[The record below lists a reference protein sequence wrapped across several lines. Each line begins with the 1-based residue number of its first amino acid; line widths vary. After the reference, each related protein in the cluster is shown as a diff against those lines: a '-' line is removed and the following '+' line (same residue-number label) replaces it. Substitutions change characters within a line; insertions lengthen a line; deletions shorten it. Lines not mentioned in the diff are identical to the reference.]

1 MKNSSI
7 YSQVITRLVSDTIA
21 FSISYVF
28 LYYLRFHSGII
39 PTTIVPSFSAAL
51 FTGIVLL
58 VYWLLV
64 FFFAGMYRNWHLRSP
79 FDEIFAV
86 WKVCFIA
93 TAIIVLL
100 IFYEGERFTR
110 MMFVLHY
117 LFQSTAVTIGR
128 TICRRIQVKLRA
140 KRIVSIPTIVVGC
153 AHRAIDFYEK
163 AERFVNWG
171 YRVVG
176 IILIDKNQIEDF
188 KKLISEKNLNEI
200 KFDTLDNADAFLCQS
215 NAEEV
220 VITSDQTDHDTLFRI
235 ASTAVDC
242 GMRVTIEPD
251 LYSIFTGQTRTQS
264 LYGIP
269 LIEINTQLLKPWQEI
284 AKRLFDIVFSFLV
297 LLIGLPLW
305 IIIAIIIKLDSPGPV
320 IYKQPRV
327 GKNGKVFM
335 IYKFRS
341 MRSEPVPAKQTWTQ
355 VNDPR
360 VTKFG
365 RFIRKTHLDEIPQF
379 WNVLIG
385 DMSVV
390 GPRPEQPKIVEEII
404 KEVPYYKR
412 RHLVRPGITG
422 WWQVKYKSYEF
433 SIDEIRNRLKDDF
446 YYIENFSLKL
456 DFEIIIRTIMLV
468 FRGHGQT

>member
-7 YSQVITRLVSDTIA
+7 YSQVVTRLVTDTIA
-21 FSISYVF
+21 FSVSYLF
-28 LYYLRFHSGII
+28 MYYLRFHSGLVA
-39 PTTIVPSFSAAL
+39 TTLQPDITSTL
-51 FTGIVLL
+51 ITGGVLV

-86 WKVCFIA
+86 WKICFIA
-93 TAIIVLL
+93 TAIILLL

-110 MMFVLHY
+110 MMFIFHY
-117 LFQSTAVTIGR
+117 IFQSTVVSFGR
-128 TICRRIQVKLRA
+128 LISRRIQVKLRQ
-140 KRIVSIPTIVVGC
+140 KRIVSIPTIIVGC
-153 AHRAIDFYEK
+153 AEKAIDFYEK
-163 AERFVNWG
+163 AERRINWG
-171 YRVVG
+171 YRIVG
-176 IILIDKNQIEDF
+176 IILIDKQDVGKFEHIIAQ
-188 KKLISEKNLNEI
+188 KGLNKI
-200 KFDTLDNADAFLCQS
+200 KFDTLENFDSFIKEVK
-215 NAEEV
+215 AEEV
-220 VITSDQTDHDTLFRI
+220 VITSDRTDHDTLFSI
-235 ASTAVDC
+235 ASIAVDN

-251 LYSIFTGQTRTQS
+251 LYSIFTGQTRTQN

-269 LIEINTQLLKPWQEI
+269 LIEINTQLLKPWQAI
-284 AKRLFDIVFSFLV
+284 LKRAFDIVFSLLV
-297 LLIGLPLW
+297 IILGLPFW
-305 IIIAIIIKLDSPGPV
+305 ILIAIIIKLDSPGPV

-341 MRSEPVPAKQTWTQ
+341 MRTDPVPAKQTWTQ

-360 VTKFG
+360 VTRFG

-390 GPRPEQPKIVEEII
+390 GPRPEQPKIVDEIV

-456 DFEIIIRTIMLV
+456 DFEIIIRTIWLV
-468 FRGHGQT
+468 LRGHGQT

>member
-7 YSQVITRLVSDTIA
+7 YSQIATRLTADIIA
-21 FSISYVF
+21 FTLSYIF
-28 LYYLRFHSGII
+28 LYYLRFHSGLIA
-39 PTTIVPSFSAAL
+39 TTIQPSFSAAVL
-51 FTGIVLL
+51 TGAVL
-58 VYWLLV
+58 VAYWLIV

-79 FDEIFAV
+79 FEEIFAV

-100 IFYEGERFTR
+100 IFYEGESFTR
-110 MMFVLHY
+110 MMFIFHF

-128 TICRRIQVKLRA
+128 LISRRVQVKLRQ
-140 KRIVSIPTIVVGC
+140 KRIVSIPTIIVGC
-153 AHRAIDFYEK
+153 AQRAIDFYEK
-163 AERFVNWG
+163 AEQAVNWG
-171 YRVVG
+171 YRIIG
-176 IILIDKNQIEDF
+176 IVLIDKNEIETF
-188 KKLISEKNLNEI
+188 KKLIADKNLRDI
-200 KFDTLDNADAFLCQS
+200 KFDTLENFEKFIKELD
-215 NAEEV
+215 AEEV
-220 VITSDQTDHDTLFRI
+220 VITSDRTDHDTLFSI
-235 ASTAVDC
+235 AATAVDN
-242 GMRVTIEPD
+242 GLRVTIEPD
-251 LYSIFTGQTRTQS
+251 LYSIFTGQTRTQN

-269 LIEINTQLLKPWQEI
+269 LIEINTQLLKPWQAI
-284 AKRLFDIVFSFLV
+284 AKRAFDIVFSLLV
-297 LLIGLPLW
+297 LIIGLPLW
-305 IIIAIIIKLDSPGPV
+305 LIIALAIKLDSPGPV

-341 MRSEPVPAKQTWTQ
+341 MRQDPVPAKQTWTQ

-360 VTKFG
+360 VTRVG

-379 WNVLIG
+379 WNVLMG

-433 SIDEIRNRLKDDF
+433 SLDEIRSRLKDDF
-446 YYIENFSLKL
+446 YYIENFSLQL
-456 DFEIIIRTIMLV
+456 DFEIIARTIWLV
-468 FRGHGQT
+468 LRGHGQT